1 MSQIMTLDGRRANF
15 DFFTAD
21 IGDITPGWEDNKR
34 SDGITVRKMTTIE
47 YNDTTYNVGDRF
59 VLSLCSKFGIGTSIF
74 YLFDPSEV
82 FERIQKVHPR
92 GRVRVVTENIP
103 EMGQARCL
111 AATTPSKSYVD
122 FDTLMGILT
131 KSTRITNIKHAQY
144 NEGSVTTV
152 HVMDE
157 APWEISGE
165 LFYQAFTLET
175 PIDGYGLPSIYLSLI
190 RASDESLL
198 TAESKTFRSEVQLG
212 KSGDRPE
219 IPLTRT
225 LDTFNNEEGFQAL
238 RQRLDSARMS
248 FSSLHECDSLMK
260 VLNRALN
267 QSNAQAIQDLFG
279 AYHAMTG
286 DVSKK
291 YGIATEDSLSS
302 KKARLLPMDCSVL
315 DLVFF
320 SMVVTTHR
328 RHMVQNYHPITQWMG
343 QLLDNE
349 YDLEGSITDEI
360 ESMEEELEV
369 TVPE

>member
-1 MSQIMTLDGRRANF
+1 MSQISNLEARRDDF

-21 IGDITPGWEDNKR
+21 IGDIAPGWEDHKR
-34 SDGITVRKMTTIE
+34 SDGIVERKMKTIKFQDRE
-47 YNDTTYNVGDRF
+47 YEVGDRF

-74 YLFDPSEV
+74 YLFDPAEV
-82 FERIQKVHPR
+82 FERVQKVHPR
-92 GRVRVVTENIP
+92 GRVRVVTEQTSL
-103 EMGQARCL
+103 GSQRCL
-111 AATTPSKSYVD
+111 AATSPTKSFVD
-122 FDTLMGILT
+122 FDTLIHILGHSNRVS
-131 KSTRITNIKHAQY
+131 KIKNAQY
-144 NEGSVTTV
+144 GEGSVTTV

-165 LFYQAFTLET
+165 LFYQAFTLDT

-190 RASDESLL
+190 RESNETLL

-212 KSGDRPE
+212 KAGDKPE
-219 IPLTRT
+219 IPLTRA

-238 RQRLDSARMS
+238 RQRLGSARSS
-248 FSSLHECDSLMK
+248 FASLHECDSLMK
-260 VLNRALN
+260 VFRRALDQTN
-267 QSNAQAIQDLFG
+267 LQSTQEIFSAFHNI
-279 AYHAMTG
+279 TG

-328 RHMVQNYHPITQWMG
+328 RSMIRHSKPITQWTG
-343 QLLDNE
+343 QILDNE
-349 YDLEGSITDEI
+349 YDLEGSITDE
-360 ESMEEELEV
+360 EEEM
-369 TVPE
+369 TVEETV